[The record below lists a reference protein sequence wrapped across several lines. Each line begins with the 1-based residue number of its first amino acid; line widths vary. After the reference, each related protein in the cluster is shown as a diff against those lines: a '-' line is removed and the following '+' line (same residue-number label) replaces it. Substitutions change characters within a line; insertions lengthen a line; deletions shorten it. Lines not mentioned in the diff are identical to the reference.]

1 MVNASGFSMKKN
13 KVEQEDEEGVNVI
26 LKGV

>member
-13 KVEQEDEEGVNVI
+13 KVEQEDKESVGFYCKS
-26 LKGV
+26 L